1 MNRYFDY
8 LRHEA
13 RHTEKV
19 GFNMFHAF
27 HAEKS
32 PDFYMEHLNSD
43 LYSYS
48 QKSSIASV
56 KIYDSIVVKCDV
68 RPARKRIKSKIIFV
82 DPCYGLQGMI
92 GEAINTLVVNNKGLP
107 SHQLQ
112 ACIYNPWLR
121 SSALFFK
128 RIQSR
133 VVADLLTDFEVH
145 DLLHVVFDFLY
156 LILEGGVFHGDCNLS
171 NIMANNAL
179 EDIKFIDFQVAINR
193 QCDMETGLAL
203 QLCSLRDWRLSP
215 YISEDDYRELV
226 FVYFERKFHSLSVVE
241 AIFHRFYGH
250 RLGSSERRARLS
262 MAALGSAALDAVK
275 I

>member
-1 MNRYFDY
+1 MNSYFDY

-27 HAEKS
+27 NTEKS
-32 PDFYMEHLNSD
+32 PDFYIEYLNSD

-56 KIYDSIVVKCDV
+56 KVFDSIVVKRDA
-68 RPARKRIKSKIIFV
+68 RPARKRMKSKMIFV

-92 GEAINTLVVNNKGLP
+92 GEAINTLVVNNKGVP
-107 SHQLQ
+107 SHKLQ
-112 ACIYNPWLR
+112 ACIYNQWLR
-121 SSALFFK
+121 TSVLFFE

-133 VVADLLTDFEVH
+133 VVVDLLTDFEIRG
-145 DLLHVVFDFLY
+145 LLHIVFDFLH
-156 LILEGGVFHGDCNLS
+156 LVLEGGVFHGDCNLS
-171 NIMANNAL
+171 NIMANNSL

-193 QCDMETGLAL
+193 QCDVETGLAL
-203 QLCSLRDWRLSP
+203 QLCTLRDWRLSP

-226 FVYFERKFHSLSVVE
+226 FEYFEKNSHSLSVVE

-250 RLGSSERRARLS
+250 RLGSLERRARLE
-262 MAALGSAALDAVK
+262 MATLGNAALG
-275 I
+275 

>member
-1 MNRYFDY
+1 MNSYFDY

-27 HAEKS
+27 NTEKS
-32 PDFYMEHLNSD
+32 PDFYIEYLNSD

-56 KIYDSIVVKCDV
+56 KVFDSIVVKRDA
-68 RPARKRIKSKIIFV
+68 RPARKRMKSKMIFV

-92 GEAINTLVVNNKGLP
+92 GEAINTLVVNNKGVP
-107 SHQLQ
+107 SHKLQ
-112 ACIYNPWLR
+112 ACIYNQWLR
-121 SSALFFK
+121 TSVLFFE

-133 VVADLLTDFEVH
+133 VVVDLLTDFEIRG
-145 DLLHVVFDFLY
+145 LLHIVFDFLH
-156 LILEGGVFHGDCNLS
+156 LVLEGGVFHGDCNLS
-171 NIMANNAL
+171 NIMANNSL

-193 QCDMETGLAL
+193 QCDVETGLAL
-203 QLCSLRDWRLSP
+203 QLCTLRDWRLSP

-226 FVYFERKFHSLSVVE
+226 FEYFEKNSHSLLVVE

-250 RLGSSERRARLS
+250 RLGSLERRARLE
-262 MAALGSAALDAVK
+262 MATLGNAALG
-275 I
+275 

>member
-1 MNRYFDY
+1 MNSYFDY

-13 RHTEKV
+13 KHTEKV
-19 GFNMFHAF
+19 GFNIFHAF

-32 PDFYMEHLNSD
+32 PDFYMEYLNSN

-56 KIYDSIVVKCDV
+56 KIFDSVVTKRDV
-68 RPARKRIKSKIIFV
+68 RPARKRMKSKIIIV
-82 DPCYGLQGMI
+82 DPCYGLQGIM
-92 GEAINTLVVNNKGLP
+92 GEAINTLIVNNKGLP
-107 SHQLQ
+107 SHKLQ
-112 ACIYNPWLR
+112 ACIYNQWLR
-121 SSALFFK
+121 TSVLFFE

-133 VVADLLTDFEVH
+133 VVVDLLADFEVRE
-145 DLLHVVFDFLY
+145 LLHVIFDFLH
-156 LILEGGVFHGDCNLS
+156 LVLEGGIFHGDCNLS

-179 EDIKFIDFQVAINR
+179 EDIKFIDFQVAVNR
-193 QCDMETGLAL
+193 HCDEETGLAL

-226 FVYFERKFHSLSVVE
+226 FEYFEKKFHSLSVVE

-250 RLGSSERRARLS
+250 RLGSLERRARLE
-262 MAALGSAALDAVK
+262 MATLGNAALG
-275 I
+275 